1 MADEEEN
8 LEGAPT
14 EDQPVAEE
22 EAVQGAEFVPEVV
35 SKPKSDV
42 YSAMLVLAFL
52 AFAIGIY
59 LAGNELHEFYD
70 VQFWVFTKK

>member
-1 MADEEEN
+1 MADEENVDDGGSTEEQPIAD
-8 LEGAPT
+8 EGAV
-14 EDQPVAEE
+14 E
-22 EAVQGAEFVPEVV
+22 GAEFVPEVV

-52 AFAIGIY
+52 AFAVGIY
-59 LAGNELHEFYD
+59 LAGNELNEFYD